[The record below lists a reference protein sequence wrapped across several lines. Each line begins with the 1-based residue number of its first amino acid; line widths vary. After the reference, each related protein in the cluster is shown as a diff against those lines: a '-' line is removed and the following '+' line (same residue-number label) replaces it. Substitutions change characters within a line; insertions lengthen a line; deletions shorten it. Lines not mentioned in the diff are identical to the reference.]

1 MSAVLTTLGTMGA
14 IIALGWLLGS
24 RRTLG
29 EHAPAVLARVV
40 FTVATPCLL
49 FVTVAHADLRLLLSR
64 SALTTAISTAVVAL
78 IAIAVLRGLWRRPAA
93 EVTVGTL
100 AASYVNAG
108 NLGLPL
114 AVYLL
119 GDAVAVVPTLL
130 FQLLILAPVAF
141 AVLDARS
148 SPGDETAGLEGL
160 APDGVEARRGRL
172 PLTRIAWGVIVRT
185 ARNPIIVGT
194 VSGLV
199 VTALPW
205 TLPEELYSPFSLVGA
220 AAAPLALVTFGMSL
234 AVPRLTRER
243 APRRDLALAVALRN
257 LVGPVLA
264 WLVGT
269 LLGLTGQA
277 LLAVVAMAALPTAQN
292 VLVYA
297 MQYGRGQALARDAGL
312 ATTIL
317 AAPALLVITA
327 LLG

>member
-1 MSAVLTTLGTMGA
+1 MSAVLTALGTMAA
-14 IIALGWLLGS
+14 IIALGWALG
-24 RRTLG
+24 RRGTLG
-29 EHAPAVLARVV
+29 AHAPAVLARLV

-64 SALTTAISTAVVAL
+64 SALTTAISTTVVAL
-78 IAIAVLRGLWRRPAA
+78 IAISVLRGLWRRNAA
-93 EVTVGTL
+93 DVTVGTL

-119 GDAVAVVPTLL
+119 GDAVAVVPPLL
-130 FQLLILAPVAF
+130 YQLLILAPVAF
-141 AVLDARS
+141 AVLDARAAS
-148 SPGDETAGLEGL
+148 ADDATSDDVTA
-160 APDGVEARRGRL
+160 APRERL
-172 PLTRIAWGVIVRT
+172 PLTRIARDVLLRT
-185 ARNPIIVGT
+185 ARNPIIVGA

-199 VTALPW
+199 AAALPW
-205 TLPEELYSPFSLVGA
+205 PLPEELYSPFALVGA

-243 APRRDLALAVALRN
+243 APRRDLVLTVTLRN
-257 LVGPVLA
+257 VVSPALA

-269 LLGLTGQA
+269 LLGLTGEA

-312 ATTIL
+312 VTTIL

>member
-1 MSAVLTTLGTMGA
+1 MSAVLTALGTMAA
-14 IIALGWLLGS
+14 IIALGWALG
-24 RRTLG
+24 RRGTLG
-29 EHAPAVLARVV
+29 EHAPAVLARLV

-64 SALTTAISTAVVAL
+64 SALTTAISTTVVAL
-78 IAIAVLRGLWRRPAA
+78 IAISVLRGLWRRNAA
-93 EVTVGTL
+93 DVTVGTL

-119 GDAVAVVPTLL
+119 GDAVAVVPPLL
-130 FQLLILAPVAF
+130 YQLLILAPVAF
-141 AVLDARS
+141 AVLDARAAT
-148 SPGDETAGLEGL
+148 GDDATGS
-160 APDGVEARRGRL
+160 DGVAVAPRERL
-172 PLTRIAWGVIVRT
+172 PLTRIARDVLLRT
-185 ARNPIIVGT
+185 ARNPIIVGAL
-194 VSGLV
+194 SGLV
-199 VTALPW
+199 AATLPW
-205 TLPEELYSPFSLVGA
+205 TLPEELYSPFALVGA

-243 APRRDLALAVALRN
+243 APRRDLVLAITLRN
-257 LVGPVLA
+257 VVSPALA

-269 LLGLTGQA
+269 ALGLTGEA

-312 ATTIL
+312 VTTVL